1 MDPRRVYVSG
11 FPSYTQSQDLMQA
24 FSEYGTVKVEKINKK
39 YAVVLFPDEESVK
52 EVINESGKIVN
63 YGEFLDI
70 KPYNKKLDTTA
81 PKREFTRSKQKE
93 SIIAPQMLDLSG
105 DFYQQLDTVLSAVRL
120 TQQEVC
126 AISTLYSDLQDALRT
141 QWPGCVATPFGSIT
155 TGLGIKSSD
164 ADCFV
169 SLGTERITDAV
180 GRAKRA
186 LLREPRVFAEVLAI
200 PQAHT
205 PIVKFFHV
213 PTGTNCDVTFKT
225 PLGVHNSRLVSFML
239 HADPRLVPMAVL
251 VKYWAKVHGF
261 SGSGRL
267 TNYALTVLLLFYL
280 QQPPVSVLPPVRS
293 LQEGHEHV
301 VDGWNVAFDDRL
313 EALPGSTNTSSIPE
327 LLGGFFQYYS
337 TFDFCKLVVC
347 PYLGRPI
354 PKEAF
359 RRPSTLPP
367 EMSLYR
373 RNVESGAAGAMR
385 FATSMCVQDP
395 FELCHNVAS
404 CVSSRLFEEVQAHF
418 KFAALAYDTDKLK
431 DCRQFLR
438 TILLRKPKIP
448 RYKAKTEFKASISS
462 YVIQKIESQDRRRIV
477 NYEML
482 RMFKEM
488 CKIEL
493 SELEADEKGPTKKRK
508 DKYMGTVTRPIW
520 RRKQYMKTHSGEE
533 LGLVERQARITEELM
548 NKEKENISLKFCLI
562 LAFTSETHANAIVK
576 LKEGDA
582 AVFKEFGTFFLHIM
596 QQWFGNLLKPHL
608 KPTENKKLKE
618 VKEGKE
624 NRETELDVTLDGE
637 RRDGDDHENS
647 LNDTCDTHDD
657 ASDTH
662 DVTSD
667 THDVTCDTEDVETKV
682 PLT

>member
-1 MDPRRVYVSG
+1 MDPKRIYVSG
-11 FPSYTQSQDLMQA
+11 FPSFTQSQDLMQV
-24 FSEYGTVKVEKINKK
+24 FNQYGTIKVEKINKK

-52 EVINESGKIVN
+52 EVIERSGKIVN
-63 YGEFLDI
+63 YGEFLTI
-70 KPYNKKLDTTA
+70 KPYNRKLETTA

-105 DFYQQLDTVLSAVRL
+105 DFYQQLDNVLSAVRL

-126 AISTLYSDLQDALRT
+126 AVSSLYSDLQDALRT
-141 QWPGCVATPFGSIT
+141 LWPGCVATPFGSIT

-186 LLREPRVFAEVLAI
+186 LLREPRLFAEVLAI

-225 PLGVHNSRLVSFML
+225 PLGTYNSRLVSFML
-239 HADPRLVPMAVL
+239 HADPRLVPLAVL

-267 TNYALTVLLLFYL
+267 TNYALTVMILFYL
-280 QQPPVSVLPPVRS
+280 QQPPVSVLPSVRS
-293 LQEGHEHV
+293 LQEGFDQI

-313 EALPGSTNTSSIPE
+313 DRLPASTNTSSIPE

-337 TFDFCKLVVC
+337 TFDFDRLVIC

-354 PKEAF
+354 TKESF
-359 RRPSTLPP
+359 KRLSSLPP

-373 RNVESGAAGAMR
+373 RNLESGAAGAMR
-385 FATSMCVQDP
+385 FTTSICVQDP

-404 CVSSRLFEEVQAHF
+404 CVSSRLYEEVQAYF
-418 KFAALAYDTDKLK
+418 RFAALAYDTEKLK
-431 DCRQFLR
+431 DCRQLLR

-448 RYKAKTEFKASISS
+448 RLKAKTEFKATISS
-462 YVIQKIESQDRRRIV
+462 YVIQNIESQDRRSVIRD
-477 NYEML
+477 EML
-482 RMFKEM
+482 RMFMEM

-493 SELEADEKGPTKKRK
+493 SELEADDKGPTKKRK
-508 DKYMGTVTRPIW
+508 DKYMGVVTGAIW
-520 RRKQYMKTHSGEE
+520 RRKQYTKTHNAAR
-533 LGLVERQARITEELM
+533 LGLVERQAQITEEIM
-548 NKEKENISLKFCLI
+548 NAEKEKINLKFCLT
-562 LAFTSETHANAIVK
+562 LAFTSESHANATVK

-596 QQWFGNLLKPHL
+596 QNWFGNLLKPYL
-608 KPTENKKLKE
+608 KPKEKKKLKE
-618 VKEGKE
+618 DKEGKE
-624 NRETELDVTLDGE
+624 NKETELDVTLGGE
-637 RRDGDDHENS
+637 RQGGADQETS
-647 LNDTCDTHDD
+647 PTNDTSETHDD
-657 ASDTH
+657 T
-662 DVTSD
+662 T
-667 THDVTCDTEDVETKV
+667 
-682 PLT
+682 